1 MAMVKADACL
11 EEQDEKLKCV
21 HFFQVSPY
29 WAHSEA
35 ILLALLSDEDPNM
48 RKWAVQKIMHLRQK
62 ATDKDGVRVWK
73 KVTLLFN
80 PLPDH
85 YRDMIGKKESIQLS
99 THIYR
104 PSEHYYVLISLSFF
118 SYRLGQRKYY

>member
-35 ILLALLSDEDPNM
+35 ILLALLSDPDPDM
-48 RKWAVQKIMHLRQK
+48 RLWAVEKIVQLRQK
-62 ATDKDGVRVWK
+62 ATEEDGVRIWK

-80 PLPDH
+80 PIPDH
-85 YRDMIGKKESIQLS
+85 YRDMIGKKEL
-99 THIYR
+99 
-104 PSEHYYVLISLSFF
+104 P
-118 SYRLGQRKYY
+118 